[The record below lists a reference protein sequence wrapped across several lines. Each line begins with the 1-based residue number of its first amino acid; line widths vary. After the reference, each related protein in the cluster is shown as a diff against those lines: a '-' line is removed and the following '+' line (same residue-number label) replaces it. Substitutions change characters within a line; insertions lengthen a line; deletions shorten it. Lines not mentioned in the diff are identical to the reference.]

1 MPSRLRLLPNREI
14 WARLPGTC
22 SAAVALTFFSL
33 LSFTTFFLYLSLS
46 RHFDPFIVTMAEKE
60 ATVYIVDVG
69 KSMGERRQGRSVTD
83 LEWAMRYVWDRISAT
98 VYISCSDG
106 KLFATGG

>member
-1 MPSRLRLLPNREI
+1 
-14 WARLPGTC
+14 
-22 SAAVALTFFSL
+22 
-33 LSFTTFFLYLSLS
+33 
-46 RHFDPFIVTMAEKE
+46 MAEKE

-98 VYISCSDG
+98 VYISPAWMASF
-106 KLFATGG
+106 LLLMTGIGLLGGYWEENSYSWSGWS